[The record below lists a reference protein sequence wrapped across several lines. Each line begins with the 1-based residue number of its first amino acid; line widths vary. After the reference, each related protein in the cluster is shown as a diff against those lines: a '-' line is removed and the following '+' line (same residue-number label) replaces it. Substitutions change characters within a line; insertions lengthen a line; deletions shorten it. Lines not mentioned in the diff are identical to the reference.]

1 MLQRI
6 DSMGI
11 IATLRRLS
19 QFLWTS
25 LVTLYMRLLTSGEA
39 ESGENHST
47 YARCFGDATEAEE
60 PNN

>member
-1 MLQRI
+1 
-6 DSMGI
+6 MGI